1 MHEEISKHTQKAYNV
16 MNDSKHTFSEK
27 IKEIA
32 IEIFIIVFAVTLSIG
47 LHSWSEARHQ
57 HEEAKE
63 FLIDLKKD
71 LIVDKTNLNES
82 KINIDN
88 VIKDYVFL
96 LKLTKKQIDS
106 LKGNVMIPY
115 RSKEAKFSG
124 GNYEGFKSSGKLG
137 FIENKKLKSKILN
150 YYQQSIPEINAV
162 ELSYQNKADY
172 FFDNVMFNFSIDAK
186 KKFIDRNTN
195 IKIQLLIGFSNHLLE
210 QYKEALKQINEI
222 TQEINTE
229 YKE

>member
-1 MHEEISKHTQKAYNV
+1 
-16 MNDSKHTFSEK
+16 
-27 IKEIA
+27 
-32 IEIFIIVFAVTLSIG
+32 
-47 LHSWSEARHQ
+47 
-57 HEEAKE
+57 
-63 FLIDLKKD
+63 
-71 LIVDKTNLNES
+71 
-82 KINIDN
+82 
-88 VIKDYVFL
+88 
-96 LKLTKKQIDS
+96 
-106 LKGNVMIPY
+106 MIPY